1 MQPLCRRA
9 EAIDRKCVS
18 LYNRGTNLMDKGEI
32 LMRKQISGSAYA
44 ALWRKMFSSYLVIIF
59 LCFLIY
65 SAAVV
70 GESIVSSQKVEEE
83 QGALYAGAIASLI
96 DERIQA
102 TKSLSMGID
111 SSADFK
117 DLYFS
122 QFTGQQIGSFQNYQ
136 LLSSLRRI
144 RSSTKRLDMVQV
156 AVFMNGKKEVFT
168 SDDLKLLSQPFG
180 DAAAGESFRYGNL
193 GELLELSDEDTG
205 KFRDDG
211 FVCTVPY
218 AHSGVGANGTIAVVY
233 DAARFEREVETLLG
247 EGAYAVTLLQNGV
260 PFYRC
265 GEEEGRVFAADI
277 SSINSLSVEL
287 VLPKQGLWAQLLPQV
302 ALPLGAAL
310 LLGGAFLG
318 LAYFFSH
325 KYYAPISEIG
335 ALVATDEQTAD
346 TEAIVSGVKNL
357 VGERDDYRKKIES
370 ISPFA
375 EQRILR
381 EFLIGNA
388 PAESLNSLRK
398 PPVAPDGW
406 YQILAI
412 NIGWPPVQQGA
423 GAAEKQA
430 VLKKKQ
436 AELAEAFDSDALRLW
451 GFVSNEY
458 LIFVILNAVEE
469 IPSTRVYAVQEWLER
484 NPPAYGSQITFG
496 TAGCR
501 KGSGQVP
508 QDCQRAVKALNDG
521 ILMCGRGEIYMDE
534 DADTD
539 AVHASYYFPTDLDV
553 TISHCIR
560 HREGER
566 LQHILHTIYE
576 KNILRP
582 NMDAET
588 VRNLVEE
595 LRVAVTRGL
604 HDALGA
610 AAPVNLPKV
619 EDGSTLEEIF
629 KHYEEILQ
637 AQLEDKPKAQDDPM
651 QKLYDEVERRLY
663 DPELSLKGLAA
674 EFGLS
679 EKYVL
684 QLFKKKY
691 GETFLQYLQRRRIE
705 NARTLLSETN
715 LTVAEVARR
724 CGYTSDQSFRRN
736 FVQSTS
742 LTPGEYRS
750 KNAKQ
755 KITE

>member
-1 MQPLCRRA
+1 
-9 EAIDRKCVS
+9 
-18 LYNRGTNLMDKGEI
+18 
-32 LMRKQISGSAYA
+32 MRKQISGSAYA
-44 ALWRKMFSSYLVIIF
+44 ALWRKMFSSYLIIIF

-83 QGALYAGAIASLI
+83 QGELYAGAIASLI
-96 DERIQA
+96 DERVQA

-111 SSADFK
+111 SSANFK

-122 QFTGQQIGSFQNYQ
+122 QFTNQQIGSFQSYQ

-168 SDDLKLLSQPFG
+168 SDDLKLLSQPFAE
-180 DAAAGESFRYGNL
+180 AAASESFRYGNM
-193 GELLELSDEDTG
+193 GELLGLLDEDTG
-205 KFRDDG
+205 KFRNDG
-211 FVCTVPY
+211 FICTVPY

-233 DAARFEREVETLLG
+233 DAARFQRE
-247 EGAYAVTLLQNGV
+247 V

-265 GEEEGRVFAADI
+265 GEGDGRAFAADI
-277 SSINSLSVEL
+277 SSIDSLSVEL
-287 VLPKQGLWAQLLPQV
+287 VLPKRGLWAQLLPQI

-310 LLGGAFLG
+310 LLGGAFLV

-398 PPVAPDGW
+398 PPVAQDGW

-469 IPSTRVYAVQEWLER
+469 IPSTRVYALQEWLEK

-508 QDCQRAVKALNDG
+508 RDCQRAVKALNDG

-534 DADTD
+534 DSDGDT
-539 AVHASYYFPTDLDV
+539 VHASYYFPADLDV

-566 LQHILHTIYE
+566 LQHILRTIYE
-576 KNILRP
+576 KNVLRP

-595 LRVAVTRGL
+595 LRVAMTRGL

-619 EDGSTLEEIF
+619 GDGSTLEEIF
-629 KHYEEILQ
+629 RHYEKILQ
-637 AQLEDKPKAQDDPM
+637 AQLEDKPKAKSDPM
-651 QKLYDEVERRLY
+651 QKLYDEVESRLY

-705 NARTLLSETN
+705 NARTLLSETD

-750 KNAKQ
+750 KNATQ
-755 KITE
+755 KGTN

>member
-1 MQPLCRRA
+1 
-9 EAIDRKCVS
+9 
-18 LYNRGTNLMDKGEI
+18 
-32 LMRKQISGSAYA
+32 MRKQISGSAYA
-44 ALWRKMFSSYLVIIF
+44 VLWKKMFSSYLIIIF
-59 LCFLIY
+59 LSFLIY

-70 GESIVSSQKVEEE
+70 SESVLSFQKVEEE
-83 QGALYAGAIASLI
+83 QGSLYADAIAALV

-102 TKSLSMGID
+102 VKGLSMGID
-111 SSADFK
+111 SSSDFK

-122 QFTGQQIGSFQNYQ
+122 QFTDQQIGTYQSYQ
-136 LLSSLRRI
+136 LLSALRKI
-144 RSSTKRLDMVQV
+144 RSSTKRLDIVQV
-156 AVFMNGKKEVFT
+156 SVFVNGEPEVFT
-168 SDDLKLLSQPFG
+168 SDELKILGHPFSTPASQETFSYGMLG
-180 DAAAGESFRYGNL
+180 DMLALAE
-193 GELLELSDEDTG
+193 EDVG
-205 KFRDDG
+205 KFRETG
-211 FVCTVPY
+211 FICTVPY
-218 AHSGVGANGTIAVVY
+218 AHSGVGVNGTIAVVY
-233 DAARFEREVETLLG
+233 DETAFQREIQTLLG
-247 EGAYAVTLLQNGV
+247 SDAYMVTLSRNGM
-260 PFYRC
+260 PFYQY
-265 GEEEGRVFAADI
+265 GTEEGRTFLADAA
-277 SSINSLSVEL
+277 SVAGLSVKL
-287 VLPKQGLWAQLLPQV
+287 VLPRPSIWVWLIPQV
-302 ALPLGAAL
+302 ALPLCVALVLGA
-310 LLGGAFLG
+310 AFLG

-325 KYYAPISEIG
+325 KYYAPIREIG
-335 ALVATDEQTAD
+335 ALVATDEQIAD
-346 TEAIVSGVKNL
+346 TETIVSGVKNL

-388 PAESLNSLRK
+388 PAESLSSLRK
-398 PPVAPDGW
+398 QPVALDGW

-436 AELAEAFDSDALRLW
+436 AELGEAFDSETLRLW
-451 GFVSNEY
+451 GFVSSEY
-458 LIFVILNAVEE
+458 LIFVILNATQE
-469 IPSTRVYAVQEWLER
+469 IPQTKIYAVQEWLEK
-484 NPPAYGSQITFG
+484 NPPAYGSQITLG
-496 TAGCR
+496 TTSCR
-501 KGSGQVP
+501 
-508 QDCQRAVKALNDG
+508 CAVKALNDG

-534 DADTD
+534 DDGGTG
-539 AVHASYYFPTDLDV
+539 VHANYYFPADLDV
-553 TISHCIR
+553 TISHCLR
-560 HREGER
+560 HKEGER

-588 VRNLVEE
+588 IRSLVEA

-604 HDALGA
+604 HDALGP
-610 AAPVNLPKV
+610 AAPINLPKV

-629 KHYEEILQ
+629 RHYEEILQ
-637 AQLEDKPKAQDDPM
+637 TQMTDKPKEQADPM
-651 QKLYDEVERRLY
+651 QALYDEVERRIY
-663 DPELSLKGLAA
+663 DPELSLKGIAA
-674 EFGLS
+674 QFGLS

-705 NARTLLSETN
+705 NARTLLSETE

-750 KNAKQ
+750 KNAAQ
-755 KITE
+755 KSTE